1 MKAQKFRFCAL
12 IVLSILLIACNLT
25 NNFARTENTQS
36 SGSEGVAPS
45 SPVGGDANTDPA
57 VAGEPGSLPEGEAN
71 AAAAV
76 TPAFDQATRQ
86 EVFEMVS
93 QTNLAPDLSQVSS
106 DVIACL
112 ANDALQREIDRPVV
126 VTIYDEYPSGQ
137 QKYVL
142 CDLMDKLTNTS
153 NENIRVIYDNFDYSE
168 NVEKPRNQR
177 KFTIGQATLPQ
188 DQIYLI
194 QNLNYSPLD
203 PAQGVT
209 IISTIG
215 FVAFYDR
222 PECQDFIVDKKLFY
236 QVWVPLEY
244 VCKSYLPTP

>member
-1 MKAQKFRFCAL
+1 MNEQKFRFCVL

-25 NNFARTENTQS
+25 NNFVSNENTQS
-36 SGSEGVAPS
+36 SGGEGVAPS
-45 SPVGGDANTDPA
+45 SPGGGDVNTDPA

-93 QTNLAPDLSQVSS
+93 QTNMLPDLSQVSS

-112 ANDALQREIDRPVV
+112 ANDVLQWDEDKPVN

-142 CDLMDKLTNTS
+142 CSLTDKLTNTS
-153 NENIRVIYDNFDYSE
+153 NENIRIIYDNLSYSE
-168 NVEKPRNQR
+168 DVEKPRNQR
-177 KFTIGQATLPQ
+177 KFTVGDATLPQ
-188 DQIYLI
+188 GEIYLI
-194 QNLNYSPLD
+194 QNLNYYPLD
-203 PAQGVT
+203 PAQGVS
-209 IISTIG
+209 IISTVG

-222 PECQDFIVDKKLFY
+222 QECQAFIEDQELFY

-244 VCKSYLPTP
+244 VCKSYLPSP